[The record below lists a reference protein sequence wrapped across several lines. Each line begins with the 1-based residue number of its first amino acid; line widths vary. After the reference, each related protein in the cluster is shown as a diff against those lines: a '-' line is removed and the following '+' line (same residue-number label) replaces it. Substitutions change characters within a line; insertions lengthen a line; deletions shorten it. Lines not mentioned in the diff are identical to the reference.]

1 MDVLPHAANHARRAR
16 RTPVHG
22 KLVEALRDLIVT
34 GEIAGGAKIPERA
47 LCDRFG
53 VSRTPLREALKVLAA
68 EGLVELL
75 PNRGARVAALTP
87 RDVIETLQIVGN
99 LEALAGELACRSLG
113 EAELQEIKALH
124 HQMLAHHARRDRPAY
139 FRANQ
144 AIHQAIVQAS
154 GNAVLAQVYAALSGR
169 IRRARYAANLNAAR
183 WDEAVGEHEA
193 ILTAL
198 AARDGARLADLL
210 RSHLAN
216 KSYALAAEPA
226 HADD

>member
-1 MDVLPHAANHARRAR
+1 MNVLPQTASDARPARRM
-16 RTPVHG
+16 PVHG
-22 KLVEALRDLIVT
+22 KLVEALRDMIVT
-34 GEIAGGAKIPERA
+34 GEIASGAKVPERT
-47 LCDRFG
+47 LCQRFG
-53 VSRTPLREALKVLAA
+53 VSRTPLREALKALAA
-68 EGLVELL
+68 EGLVELQ
-75 PNRGARVAALTP
+75 PNRGARVAALTA
-87 RDVIETLQIVGN
+87 RDVIETLAIVGN
-99 LEALAGELACRSLG
+99 LEALAGELACKRLS
-113 EAELQEIKALH
+113 EAELQEIRALH
-124 HQMLAHHARRDRPAY
+124 HQMLAHHARRDRLAY

-193 ILTAL
+193 ILAAL
-198 AARDGARLADLL
+198 AARDGPQLAALL

-216 KSYALAAEPA
+216 KGYALAGEPA